1 MSFFENGC
9 VLQRKH
15 VRQTQPKSKL
25 FTNTVIIK
33 VIIQKDM
40 NWMIVLTTKAMKM
53 IHLRKCTTLVKMESV
68 PPINLRKY
76 VLGKSSTPLKKW

>member
-40 NWMIVLTTKAMKM
+40 NWMIVLTTISKAIILCVFKSNFPQKFP
-53 IHLRKCTTLVKMESV
+53 RKS
-68 PPINLRKY
+68 INIK
-76 VLGKSSTPLKKW
+76 